1 VYVLLP
7 YHSTR
12 IVETRNVRFIENGE
26 INGSDVSQN
35 MEIKKVKLQVLVAS
49 TSSLRDVVLDI
60 VETQNNQEEQHIND
74 LEVNNE

>member
-1 VYVLLP
+1 
-7 YHSTR
+7 
-12 IVETRNVRFIENGE
+12 
-26 INGSDVSQN
+26 

>member
-1 VYVLLP
+1 MYVLLP

-26 INGSDVSQN
+26 INGSAVSQN